1 MLKRGNYPQNALMF
15 RNKVCY
21 APAHEKY
28 RFMAAPKTKEE
39 REIIKNHVSKLY
51 LQGLSFRAMSA
62 WLRDN
67 TGFSVA
73 DKTCAVYV
81 TQILDAWHN
90 ERLDDVD
97 KWITAELKGLN
108 EVEREAW
115 VAWEQSKKDKTKSV
129 TRKRGTQGKKKNDIE
144 TTNYEQ
150 YDEVVTGYGDPRF
163 LEIIKDCK
171 LQRLQYLTK
180 GTFGKEDGN
189 TNVFMQQVIEIGVVE
204 RLPPTQSIP
213 TIDVEAQ

>member
-1 MLKRGNYPQNALMF
+1 
-15 RNKVCY
+15 
-21 APAHEKY
+21 
-28 RFMAAPKTKEE
+28 MAAKKSPQEVE
-39 REIIKNHVSKLY
+39 LIKNHISKLY
-51 LQGLSFRAMSA
+51 LQGLSFRGMSS
-62 WLRDN
+62 WLKDN
-67 TGFSVA
+67 TGISVTY
-73 DKTCAVYV
+73 KTCSTYT

-204 RLPPTQSIP
+204 RIAPTQAIP
-213 TIDVEAQ
+213 IIDVEAQ

>member
-1 MLKRGNYPQNALMF
+1 
-15 RNKVCY
+15 
-21 APAHEKY
+21 
-28 RFMAAPKTKEE
+28 MAATKTKEE
-39 REIIKNHVSKLY
+39 IELIKNHVSKLY

-62 WLRDN
+62 WIKDN
-67 TGFSVA
+67 TGLSVSY
-73 DKTCAVYV
+73 KTCSTY
-81 TQILDAWHN
+81 TSQILDAWHN

-108 EVEREAW
+108 DVEVEAWEAW
-115 VAWEQSKKDKTKSV
+115 QLSKKDKTKSV
-129 TRKRGTQGKKKNDIE
+129 TRKRGVEGKKKNDIT

-171 LQRLQYLTK
+171 LQRLQYLTR
-180 GTFGKEDGN
+180 GTFGKEGGD

-204 RLPPTQSIP
+204 RVAPSESIP

>member
-1 MLKRGNYPQNALMF
+1 
-15 RNKVCY
+15 
-21 APAHEKY
+21 
-28 RFMAAPKTKEE
+28 MAAKKSPQEVE
-39 REIIKNHVSKLY
+39 LIKNHISKLY
-51 LQGLSFRAMSA
+51 LQGLSFRGMSS
-62 WLRDN
+62 WLKDN
-67 TGFSVA
+67 TGISVTY
-73 DKTCAVYV
+73 KTCSTYT

-204 RLPPTQSIP
+204 RIAPTQATPI
-213 TIDVEAQ
+213 IDVEAQ